1 MQLGG
6 RLEPVWVKA
15 GMRVPDQC
23 EVFEFDKYQL
33 STLPVKSLKS
43 LMDEMCVYYD
53 KKDAKEEL
61 LNRLSSGWEQGC
73 ANMRSSMRFYRTTK
87 PKEVQTDM
95 TSEGMDQM
103 IGLLDY
109 MTGNQKDKKSETDQ
123 SEENKSIQEEL
134 NEENPEEEEPTDDEI
149 VEFKSFIKII
159 ADKAPPLVFS
169 VDVETTGVFHLL
181 QLMADQGVP
190 SDQLS
195 LFYNGKK
202 TEYYNKLSYYTGVPV
217 NEHIVFT
224 FEARVK
230 GLKGGVVQLHL
241 KKNEM
246 LENLKKKATINV
258 AKKEQVNI
266 PDFATQPAGLKAIKD
281 EMVNA
286 VGNVKLLKT
295 QGFQIV
301 KTGLRNASDT
311 ELAEIMEL
319 SKYQNSSGHVGAE
332 GRVVRI
338 IGVLFPSLVNL
349 MEMKCKM
356 QELED
361 YMTVEMVKMF
371 CDEYHQRRGNSAV
384 IDMGSFRGHLKSEI
398 ERRRDEANRA
408 RLANANSEQSDNG
421 QNNSCVIV

>member
-1 MQLGG
+1 MPSDYFSILEMTVVFMQLGG

-61 LNRLSSGWEQGC
+61 LNRLSSGWEQVC

-149 VEFKSFIKII
+149 VEVKSFIKII

-217 NEHIVFT
+217 NEHIDFS
-224 FEARVK
+224 FEARV
-230 GLKGGVVQLHL
+230 
-241 KKNEM
+241 
-246 LENLKKKATINV
+246 
-258 AKKEQVNI
+258 
-266 PDFATQPAGLKAIKD
+266 
-281 EMVNA
+281 
-286 VGNVKLLKT
+286 
-295 QGFQIV
+295 
-301 KTGLRNASDT
+301 
-311 ELAEIMEL
+311 
-319 SKYQNSSGHVGAE
+319 
-332 GRVVRI
+332 
-338 IGVLFPSLVNL
+338 
-349 MEMKCKM
+349 
-356 QELED
+356 
-361 YMTVEMVKMF
+361 
-371 CDEYHQRRGNSAV
+371 
-384 IDMGSFRGHLKSEI
+384 
-398 ERRRDEANRA
+398 
-408 RLANANSEQSDNG
+408 
-421 QNNSCVIV
+421 